1 MQYFQENAM
10 AISNISINPPASS
23 SINSIVST
31 AVAPSANGT
40 QPSANQP
47 ASATVTLSAQGQQL
61 SQGPSPSNQTQASQ
75 SNQPQTSNTVDTPI
89 TPNVVPQSK
98 ETIAAPG
105 IQFMSGESK
114 GGRVNTFA

>member
-1 MQYFQENAM
+1 VKYFQESAM
-10 AISNISINPPASS
+10 AISNVSISPPASNPV
-23 SINSIVST
+23 NSIVSN
-31 AVAPSANGT
+31 AVAASANGA
-40 QPSANQP
+40 QPSVNQP
-47 ASATVTLSAQGQQL
+47 ASATVTLSTQGQQL
-61 SQGPSPSNQTQASQ
+61 SQVPNSSNQTQASQ
-75 SNQPQTSNTVDTPI
+75 SQTSNTVDTPV